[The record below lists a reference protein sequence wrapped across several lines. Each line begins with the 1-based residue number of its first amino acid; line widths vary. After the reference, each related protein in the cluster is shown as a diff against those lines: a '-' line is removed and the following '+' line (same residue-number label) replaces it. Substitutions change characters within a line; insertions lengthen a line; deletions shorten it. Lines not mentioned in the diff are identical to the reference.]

1 MKVRAAL
8 KVVQRVRHS
17 KPAKQRVV
25 KQGSTRR
32 AERLAGASVGKSKP
46 PSYKTK
52 KRVKLATPDYLSPE
66 QAAIAKTIVKTGMKS
81 GATPKE
87 LLAAIETGLVESN
100 LQNLPYGDADS
111 QGWRQERTSIYGT
124 GPTGPTNVKAAATRF
139 FQESVT
145 DGNRGAGMTAGQL
158 AQAIQGSAFPERY
171 DENAGKAMQILRD
184 MRVGRVRGTAMRGK
198 KSRPADIVKIGRI
211 AEKRF
216 GLTTG
221 ENPAFGGVEP
231 VHAQNSYHYSG
242 NAIDVSGDPTQM
254 MRFNRFVARK
264 YGKSLSEMFYD
275 PGVNIDNGQATTPIG
290 GHSDHVH
297 VAMVGQGSSPF
308 LGPLPSGM
316 AAPTGSGYGPGNDY
330 NTTNASGQPPLA
342 PRERLQLLR
351 RRRAQRRQKAK
362 DFLAGKYST
371 PKIESADS
379 SYTSTEAGSDTTKS
393 QPVNLGL

>member
-8 KVVQRVRHS
+8 KAVRRVRYS
-17 KPAKQRVV
+17 KPTRVKT
-25 KQGSTRR
+25 KQGSTRQ
-32 AERLAGASVGKSKP
+32 AERQAKLSVGKSKP
-46 PSYKTK
+46 QSLHQKPRKRTALGTPSG
-52 KRVKLATPDYLSPE
+52 LSPE
-66 QAAIAKTIVKTGMKS
+66 QAAIAKTVVKTGLKM

-87 LLAAIETGLVESN
+87 LLAAVETGLVESN

-111 QGWRQERTSIYGT
+111 LGWRQERASIYGT
-124 GPTGPTNVKAAATRF
+124 GPTGPTNVRASARRF
-139 FQESVT
+139 FEESVT
-145 DGNRGAGMTAGQL
+145 DGNRGAGMSAGQL

-171 DENAGKAMQILRD
+171 DQNAGTAIRILRQ
-184 MRVGRVRGTAMRGK
+184 MKAGAKVPPKGKRGK
-198 KSRPADIVKIGRI
+198 PANIVQIGRL

-221 ENPAFGGVEP
+221 ENPAFGGVAP
-231 VHAQNSYHYSG
+231 VHAQNSFHYSG
-242 NAIDVSGDPTQM
+242 NAIDVSGDPSQM

-297 VAMVGQGSSPF
+297 VAMVGSGNSPF

-316 AAPTGSGYGPGNDY
+316 VAPTGAGYGPGNDY

-362 DFLAGKYST
+362 DFMAGKYST
-371 PKIESADS
+371 PTVESASDS
-379 SYTSTEAGSDTTKS
+379 TSSKEYSNSTAPR
-393 QPVNLGL
+393 PVDLGL